1 MPVRMGEFYMYEPSG
16 STFATLLKGHL
27 ASGAIKPGDSV
38 FVQFGGRF
46 DEQVCQ
52 SVGLT
57 NFTIANITAEAL
69 SVGETAPAQMDAHR
83 VPYPDAS
90 FDHVICHAGLHHCS
104 RPHEALHEMYRM
116 ARKTVMFVENQDS
129 LLMRL
134 ATRAGLVS
142 WHELRAVIGEGYLT
156 GGVDGTAVPNFI
168 YRWTRREL
176 RKTVA
181 TYDPAYDV
189 PIEFHTE
196 WNVGAERAAVE
207 VLQRRLHL
215 HDGLARRIFVAGQW
229 FMNTFLGGQGNIF
242 AATIRKDL
250 AALHSWMATPEQ
262 MRRLEA

>member
-1 MPVRMGEFYMYEPSG
+1 MGEFYMYEPSG
-16 STFATLLKGHL
+16 STFATLLEGHIS
-27 ASGAIKPGDSV
+27 SGAIRPDDSV

-52 SVGLT
+52 TVGLT
-57 NFTIANITAEAL
+57 NFTIANITGDAL
-69 SVGETAPAQMDAHR
+69 SVGETATAQMDAHR
-83 VPYPDAS
+83 VPYPDGS

-116 ARKTVMFVENQDS
+116 ARKSVMFVENQDS
-129 LLMRL
+129 FLMRV
-134 ATRAGLVS
+134 ATKAGLVS
-142 WHELRAVIGEGYLT
+142 WHELRAVIGEGYET

-196 WNVGAERAAVE
+196 WNVGTERAAVE
-207 VLQRRLHL
+207 LLQRRLHL
-215 HDGLARRIFVAGQW
+215 PDSLAKRIFLAGQW
-229 FMNTFLGGQGNIF
+229 FMNTVAGGQGNIF
-242 AATIRKDL
+242 AATIRKDR
-250 AALHSWMATPEQ
+250 ATLHPWMKTPLE
-262 MRRLEA
+262 MRRDA